1 MRLVVLENPMNSML
15 KVAVLAVCLSA
26 VGAPA
31 VAAPIDA
38 EALHQS
44 QCMSCHGTEVYT
56 RADRR
61 VQSMEMLQ
69 AQINR
74 CTLATRA
81 GWNEE
86 QKAAVVKYLNDKYYH
101 FNQ

>member
-1 MRLVVLENPMNSML
+1 MKPMW
-15 KVAVLAVCLSA
+15 KVAVLAVCL
-26 VGAPA
+26 GAAGGPA

-38 EALHQS
+38 AALHQS

-81 GWNEE
+81 GWSEE
-86 QKAAVVKYLNDKYYH
+86 QKAAVVKYLNDQYYH
-101 FNQ
+101 FDQ